1 MMAPIYSQ
9 HVAMREGDT
18 GIFPDHKYMGVVKIS
33 LGQWTKT
40 YIGSVVAWKMQDTV
54 IFFT

>member
-9 HVAMREGDT
+9 VVAMREGDT

-40 YIGSVVAWKMQDTV
+40 YIGSVVA
-54 IFFT
+54 